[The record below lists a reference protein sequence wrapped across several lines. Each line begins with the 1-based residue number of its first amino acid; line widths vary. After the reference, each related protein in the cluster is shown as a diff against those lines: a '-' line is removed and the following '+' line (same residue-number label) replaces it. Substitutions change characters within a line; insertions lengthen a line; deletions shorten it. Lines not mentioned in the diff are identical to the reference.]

1 MSFLRKMFNKSEWD
15 YVTDFKDGYALAIRK
30 EHEKVWIIDENYKI
44 ACSTKLKIS
53 LFDEVSVKKAISN
66 NCKYL
71 AATCES
77 KNYGEVNYYTF
88 LDTQLKEVEGHK
100 YQKILYY
107 VPGKSAIVVETNGE
121 VSLLNGDLKREK
133 TICSSDPD
141 NRYIVVNQDYFY
153 VTNDKTL
160 KLVNIKTRE
169 IKEFEGN
176 YITQV
181 ADGEFY
187 RGVKNGEDMYYDKNF
202 KPMENYE
209 RIGAK
214 DKHGRIPIVLKN
226 GEIFIYH
233 CN

>member
-1 MSFLRKMFNKSEWD
+1 MRFLRKMFNKSDWD
-15 YVTDFKDGYALAIRK
+15 YVANFNDGYALAVRNNGYGT
-30 EHEKVWIIDENYKI
+30 VYLIDENYEI
-44 ACSTKLKIS
+44 ASSTKLTIS
-53 LFDEVSVKKAISN
+53 LFDEESVKKAISN

-71 AATCES
+71 AAYVS
-77 KNYGEVNYYTF
+77 KNYGEVSYYTF

-107 VPGKSAIVVETNGE
+107 VPGKSAIVVEM
-121 VSLLNGDLKREK
+121 NGDVSVLNESLKKEK

-176 YITQV
+176 YITEV